1 MFGPKVALLGGNVIV
16 LEKGGISWGE
26 CVLFGSQRCTLG
38 GKSVLSGRKCPSLG
52 RTCHSAACGVAVFLR
67 EKGRY
72 LSEKCS
78 FWERVA

>member
-1 MFGPKVALLGGNVIV
+1 LEGKCGIFGVKSGPLGRKRGVD
-16 LEKGGISWGE
+16 
-26 CVLFGSQRCTLG
+26 
-38 GKSVLSGRKCPSLG
+38 GRKCPVEECL
-52 RTCHSAACGVAVFLR
+52 AVFLR

>member
-1 MFGPKVALLGGNVIV
+1 MDNCGKDCLLLEGKCGIFGVKRGPLGRKRGVD
-16 LEKGGISWGE
+16 
-26 CVLFGSQRCTLG
+26 
-38 GKSVLSGRKCPSLG
+38 GRKCPVEECL
-52 RTCHSAACGVAVFLR
+52 AVFLR